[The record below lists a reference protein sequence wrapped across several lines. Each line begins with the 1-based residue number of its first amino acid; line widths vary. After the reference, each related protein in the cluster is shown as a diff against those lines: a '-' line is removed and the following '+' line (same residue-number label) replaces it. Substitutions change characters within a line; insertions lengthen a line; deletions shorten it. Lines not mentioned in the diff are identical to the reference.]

1 MATTISVNKQTIEQF
16 LLNAR
21 RKPFVIPEYQR
32 PYSWTNEQIDTLFR
46 DIWEFTSNDGGTEND
61 GTYFLGSIV
70 SYENEDGEQEI
81 IDGQQRI
88 TSLFLLLRA
97 IYTKL
102 TVTDEKSPEAINFIS
117 KIEPLIWRTNK
128 LTGKVDYASIL
139 LTSKVISDSENEILK
154 NILETGN
161 VKEKAQ
167 DSYSK
172 NYKQLLELLEEKS
185 KENALMIYQFIY
197 ALLNQVIILPITAD
211 TQDTALTIFSTL
223 NDRGLPLSDADIFKA
238 KIYNNLNKEE
248 KEKFI
253 EEWKELEEDSLRIS
267 ESIQQLFY
275 YHMFYQR
282 ALENDK
288 VTTTPGL
295 RKYYSANKFERILKP
310 NILSNLR
317 QILNLWEVISNKNV
331 IEDEEWS
338 KNIEILKILDIL
350 TSYPNEFW
358 KYPVIIYY
366 LRYKDNKDFE
376 ERYLGHEKS
385 EELHKFLV
393 ENEYVDE
400 EGNAKDKLKAD
411 LRDNRLVLPQEFE
424 HIRPAIEKKLKSSA
438 GKLIIKNA
446 DDKKKIKVNKE
457 VFLDKNF
464 SELWDKIKYKTTCK
478 VNFDSNNLI
487 AKCVKDIDDY
497 LFIEDE
503 KYIFE
508 KKRLALT
515 HGGIEEG
522 FSTSEDSRIDFQV
535 KYKLPD
541 IITYLQNETNLTR
554 KSIVEILTRTETL
567 DSFKKNPQLYLEKV
581 TDIIKKTMKNFIVD
595 GIKYEKIGNGE
606 FYSQDLFEAQELFGY
621 LKDKM
626 NKEGNM
632 LASTKSS
639 YENIVLDSDIERNF
653 ALELEK
659 NKNVV
664 IYTKLPAW
672 FKIPTPLGNYNP
684 DWAVLVRPDL
694 TSPEQKLYFVVETKG
709 SVFADDRRETE
720 NLKITCGKKHF
731 KAISEDINF
740 QVANDFEYFSSKF

>member
-46 DIWEFTSNDGGTEND
+46 DVWEFTSNDGGTEND

-366 LRYKDNKDFE
+366 LRYKDNKGFE
-376 ERYLGHEKS
+376 ERFLAFLRKLYTELLKKYIEIPTITAVKTNILKLNAEIINTDKPTFDFKSLSEDDIREKIKTLHRNVVRMLLKTLAY
-385 EELHKFLV
+385 EVQDELLPEKWEIEHILPVKWENSYDLR
-393 ENEYVDE
+393 ENEEVARE
-400 EGNAKDKLKAD
+400 KIEHLGNKT
-411 LRDNRLVLPQEFE
+411 PF
-424 HIRPAIEKKLKSSA
+424 EKKLN
-438 GKLIIKNA
+438 IIATNNYFA
-446 DDKKKIKVNKE
+446 KKKDYYVKSNIQMTKE
-457 VFLDKNF
+457 IGNLKMDRWGLDQIV
-464 SELWDKIKYKTTCK
+464 ERDVRMTDKI
-478 VNFDSNNLI
+478 I
-487 AKCVKDIDDY
+487 
-497 LFIEDE
+497 
-503 KYIFE
+503 
-508 KKRLALT
+508 
-515 HGGIEEG
+515 
-522 FSTSEDSRIDFQV
+522 
-535 KYKLPD
+535 
-541 IITYLQNETNLTR
+541 
-554 KSIVEILTRTETL
+554 EILKSWGR
-567 DSFKKNPQLYLEKV
+567 D
-581 TDIIKKTMKNFIVD
+581 
-595 GIKYEKIGNGE
+595 YE
-606 FYSQDLFEAQELFGY
+606 
-621 LKDKM
+621 
-626 NKEGNM
+626 
-632 LASTKSS
+632 
-639 YENIVLDSDIERNF
+639 
-653 ALELEK
+653 
-659 NKNVV
+659 
-664 IYTKLPAW
+664 
-672 FKIPTPLGNYNP
+672 
-684 DWAVLVRPDL
+684 
-694 TSPEQKLYFVVETKG
+694 
-709 SVFADDRRETE
+709 
-720 NLKITCGKKHF
+720 
-731 KAISEDINF
+731 
-740 QVANDFEYFSSKF
+740 

>member
-317 QILNLWEVISNKNV
+317 QILNLREVISNKNV

-376 ERYLGHEKS
+376 ERFLAFLRKLYTELLKKYIEIPTITAVKTNILKLNVEIINTDKPTFDFKSLSEDDIREKIKTPHRNVVRMLLKTLAY
-385 EELHKFLV
+385 ELQDELLPEKWEIEHILPVKWENSYDLR
-393 ENEYVDE
+393 ENEEVARE
-400 EGNAKDKLKAD
+400 KIEHLGNKT
-411 LRDNRLVLPQEFE
+411 PF
-424 HIRPAIEKKLKSSA
+424 EKKLN
-438 GKLIIKNA
+438 IIATNNYFA
-446 DDKKKIKVNKE
+446 KKKDYYVKSNIQMTKE
-457 VFLDKNF
+457 IGNLKMDRWGLDQIV
-464 SELWDKIKYKTTCK
+464 ERDVRMTDKI
-478 VNFDSNNLI
+478 I
-487 AKCVKDIDDY
+487 
-497 LFIEDE
+497 
-503 KYIFE
+503 
-508 KKRLALT
+508 
-515 HGGIEEG
+515 
-522 FSTSEDSRIDFQV
+522 
-535 KYKLPD
+535 
-541 IITYLQNETNLTR
+541 
-554 KSIVEILTRTETL
+554 EILKSWGR
-567 DSFKKNPQLYLEKV
+567 D
-581 TDIIKKTMKNFIVD
+581 
-595 GIKYEKIGNGE
+595 YE
-606 FYSQDLFEAQELFGY
+606 
-621 LKDKM
+621 
-626 NKEGNM
+626 
-632 LASTKSS
+632 
-639 YENIVLDSDIERNF
+639 
-653 ALELEK
+653 
-659 NKNVV
+659 
-664 IYTKLPAW
+664 
-672 FKIPTPLGNYNP
+672 
-684 DWAVLVRPDL
+684 
-694 TSPEQKLYFVVETKG
+694 
-709 SVFADDRRETE
+709 
-720 NLKITCGKKHF
+720 
-731 KAISEDINF
+731 
-740 QVANDFEYFSSKF
+740 

>member
-376 ERYLGHEKS
+376 ERFLAFLRKLYTELLKKYIEIPTITAVKTNILKLNVEIINTDKPTFDFKSLSEDDIREKIKTPHRNVVRMLLKTLAY
-385 EELHKFLV
+385 ELQDELLPEKWEIEHILPVKWENSYDLR
-393 ENEYVDE
+393 ENEEVARE
-400 EGNAKDKLKAD
+400 KIEHLGNKT
-411 LRDNRLVLPQEFE
+411 PF
-424 HIRPAIEKKLKSSA
+424 EKKLN
-438 GKLIIKNA
+438 IIATNNYFA
-446 DDKKKIKVNKE
+446 KKKDYYVKSNIQMTKE
-457 VFLDKNF
+457 IGNLKMDKWGLDQIV
-464 SELWDKIKYKTTCK
+464 ERDVRMTDKI
-478 VNFDSNNLI
+478 I
-487 AKCVKDIDDY
+487 
-497 LFIEDE
+497 
-503 KYIFE
+503 
-508 KKRLALT
+508 
-515 HGGIEEG
+515 
-522 FSTSEDSRIDFQV
+522 
-535 KYKLPD
+535 
-541 IITYLQNETNLTR
+541 
-554 KSIVEILTRTETL
+554 EILKSWGR
-567 DSFKKNPQLYLEKV
+567 D
-581 TDIIKKTMKNFIVD
+581 
-595 GIKYEKIGNGE
+595 YE
-606 FYSQDLFEAQELFGY
+606 
-621 LKDKM
+621 
-626 NKEGNM
+626 
-632 LASTKSS
+632 
-639 YENIVLDSDIERNF
+639 
-653 ALELEK
+653 
-659 NKNVV
+659 
-664 IYTKLPAW
+664 
-672 FKIPTPLGNYNP
+672 
-684 DWAVLVRPDL
+684 
-694 TSPEQKLYFVVETKG
+694 
-709 SVFADDRRETE
+709 
-720 NLKITCGKKHF
+720 
-731 KAISEDINF
+731 
-740 QVANDFEYFSSKF
+740 

>member
-376 ERYLGHEKS
+376 ERFLAFLRKLYTELLKKYIEIPTITAVKTNILKLNVEIINTDKPTFDFKSLSEDDIREKIKTPHRNVVRMLLKTLAY
-385 EELHKFLV
+385 ELQDELLPEKWEIEHILPVKWENSYDLR
-393 ENEYVDE
+393 ENEEVARE
-400 EGNAKDKLKAD
+400 KIEHLGNKT
-411 LRDNRLVLPQEFE
+411 PF
-424 HIRPAIEKKLKSSA
+424 EKKLN
-438 GKLIIKNA
+438 IIATNNYFA
-446 DDKKKIKVNKE
+446 KKKDYYVKSNIQVTKE
-457 VFLDKNF
+457 IGNLKMDKWGLDQIV
-464 SELWDKIKYKTTCK
+464 ERDVRMTDKI
-478 VNFDSNNLI
+478 I
-487 AKCVKDIDDY
+487 
-497 LFIEDE
+497 
-503 KYIFE
+503 
-508 KKRLALT
+508 
-515 HGGIEEG
+515 
-522 FSTSEDSRIDFQV
+522 
-535 KYKLPD
+535 
-541 IITYLQNETNLTR
+541 
-554 KSIVEILTRTETL
+554 EILKSWGR
-567 DSFKKNPQLYLEKV
+567 D
-581 TDIIKKTMKNFIVD
+581 
-595 GIKYEKIGNGE
+595 YE
-606 FYSQDLFEAQELFGY
+606 
-621 LKDKM
+621 
-626 NKEGNM
+626 
-632 LASTKSS
+632 
-639 YENIVLDSDIERNF
+639 
-653 ALELEK
+653 
-659 NKNVV
+659 
-664 IYTKLPAW
+664 
-672 FKIPTPLGNYNP
+672 
-684 DWAVLVRPDL
+684 
-694 TSPEQKLYFVVETKG
+694 
-709 SVFADDRRETE
+709 
-720 NLKITCGKKHF
+720 
-731 KAISEDINF
+731 
-740 QVANDFEYFSSKF
+740 

>member
-46 DIWEFTSNDGGTEND
+46 DICEFTSNDGGTEND

-376 ERYLGHEKS
+376 ERFLAFLRKLYTELLKKYIEIPTITAVKTNILKLNVEIINTDKPTFDFKSLSEDDIREKIKTPHRNVVRMLLKTLAY
-385 EELHKFLV
+385 ELQDELLPEKWEIEHILPVKWENSYDLR
-393 ENEYVDE
+393 ENEEVARE
-400 EGNAKDKLKAD
+400 KIEHLGNKT
-411 LRDNRLVLPQEFE
+411 PF
-424 HIRPAIEKKLKSSA
+424 EKKLN
-438 GKLIIKNA
+438 IIATNNYFA
-446 DDKKKIKVNKE
+446 KKKDYYVKSNIQMTKE
-457 VFLDKNF
+457 IGNLKMDRWGLDQIV
-464 SELWDKIKYKTTCK
+464 ERDVRMTDKI
-478 VNFDSNNLI
+478 I
-487 AKCVKDIDDY
+487 
-497 LFIEDE
+497 
-503 KYIFE
+503 
-508 KKRLALT
+508 
-515 HGGIEEG
+515 
-522 FSTSEDSRIDFQV
+522 
-535 KYKLPD
+535 
-541 IITYLQNETNLTR
+541 
-554 KSIVEILTRTETL
+554 EILKSWGR
-567 DSFKKNPQLYLEKV
+567 D
-581 TDIIKKTMKNFIVD
+581 
-595 GIKYEKIGNGE
+595 YE
-606 FYSQDLFEAQELFGY
+606 
-621 LKDKM
+621 
-626 NKEGNM
+626 
-632 LASTKSS
+632 
-639 YENIVLDSDIERNF
+639 
-653 ALELEK
+653 
-659 NKNVV
+659 
-664 IYTKLPAW
+664 
-672 FKIPTPLGNYNP
+672 
-684 DWAVLVRPDL
+684 
-694 TSPEQKLYFVVETKG
+694 
-709 SVFADDRRETE
+709 
-720 NLKITCGKKHF
+720 
-731 KAISEDINF
+731 
-740 QVANDFEYFSSKF
+740 

>member
-376 ERYLGHEKS
+376 ERFLAFLRKLYTELLKKYIEIPTITAVKTNILKLNVEIINTDKPTFDFKSLSEDDIREKIKTPHRNVVRMLLKTLAY
-385 EELHKFLV
+385 ELQDELLPEKWEIEHILPVKWENSYDLR
-393 ENEYVDE
+393 ENEEVARE
-400 EGNAKDKLKAD
+400 KIEHLGNKT
-411 LRDNRLVLPQEFE
+411 PF
-424 HIRPAIEKKLKSSA
+424 EKKLN
-438 GKLIIKNA
+438 IIATNNYFA
-446 DDKKKIKVNKE
+446 KKKDYYVKSNIQMTKE
-457 VFLDKNF
+457 IGNLKMDRWGLDQIV
-464 SELWDKIKYKTTCK
+464 ERDVRMTDKI
-478 VNFDSNNLI
+478 I
-487 AKCVKDIDDY
+487 
-497 LFIEDE
+497 
-503 KYIFE
+503 
-508 KKRLALT
+508 
-515 HGGIEEG
+515 
-522 FSTSEDSRIDFQV
+522 
-535 KYKLPD
+535 
-541 IITYLQNETNLTR
+541 
-554 KSIVEILTRTETL
+554 EILKSWGR
-567 DSFKKNPQLYLEKV
+567 D
-581 TDIIKKTMKNFIVD
+581 
-595 GIKYEKIGNGE
+595 YE
-606 FYSQDLFEAQELFGY
+606 
-621 LKDKM
+621 
-626 NKEGNM
+626 
-632 LASTKSS
+632 
-639 YENIVLDSDIERNF
+639 
-653 ALELEK
+653 
-659 NKNVV
+659 
-664 IYTKLPAW
+664 
-672 FKIPTPLGNYNP
+672 
-684 DWAVLVRPDL
+684 
-694 TSPEQKLYFVVETKG
+694 
-709 SVFADDRRETE
+709 
-720 NLKITCGKKHF
+720 
-731 KAISEDINF
+731 
-740 QVANDFEYFSSKF
+740 

>member
-376 ERYLGHEKS
+376 ERFLAFLRKLYTELLKKYIEIPTITAVKTNILKLNAEIISTDKPTFDFKSLSEDDIREKIKTPHRNVVRMLLKTLAY
-385 EELHKFLV
+385 ELQDELLPEKWEIEHILPVKWENSYDLR
-393 ENEYVDE
+393 ENEEVARE
-400 EGNAKDKLKAD
+400 KIEHLGNKT
-411 LRDNRLVLPQEFE
+411 PF
-424 HIRPAIEKKLKSSA
+424 EKKLN
-438 GKLIIKNA
+438 IIATNNYFA
-446 DDKKKIKVNKE
+446 KKKDYYVKSNIQMTKE
-457 VFLDKNF
+457 
-464 SELWDKIKYKTTCK
+464 
-478 VNFDSNNLI
+478 
-487 AKCVKDIDDY
+487 
-497 LFIEDE
+497 
-503 KYIFE
+503 
-508 KKRLALT
+508 
-515 HGGIEEG
+515 
-522 FSTSEDSRIDFQV
+522 
-535 KYKLPD
+535 
-541 IITYLQNETNLTR
+541 
-554 KSIVEILTRTETL
+554 
-567 DSFKKNPQLYLEKV
+567 
-581 TDIIKKTMKNFIVD
+581 
-595 GIKYEKIGNGE
+595 IG
-606 FYSQDLFEAQELFGY
+606 
-621 LKDKM
+621 
-626 NKEGNM
+626 
-632 LASTKSS
+632 
-639 YENIVLDSDIERNF
+639 
-653 ALELEK
+653 
-659 NKNVV
+659 
-664 IYTKLPAW
+664 
-672 FKIPTPLGNYNP
+672 
-684 DWAVLVRPDL
+684 
-694 TSPEQKLYFVVETKG
+694 
-709 SVFADDRRETE
+709 
-720 NLKITCGKKHF
+720 NLKIDRWGLDQIVERDVRMTDKIIEILK
-731 KAISEDINF
+731 SWDRDYE
-740 QVANDFEYFSSKF
+740 

>member
-46 DIWEFTSNDGGTEND
+46 DIWEFTSNDGGTKKD

-88 TSLFLLLRA
+88 TSLFLLFRA

-117 KIEPLIWRTNK
+117 KIEPLIWKADK

-376 ERYLGHEKS
+376 ERFLAFLRKLYTELLKKYIEIPTITAVKTNILKLNVEIINTDKPTFDFKSLSEDDIREKIKTPHRNVVRMLLKTLAY
-385 EELHKFLV
+385 ELQDELLPEKWEIEHILPVKWENSYDLR
-393 ENEYVDE
+393 ENEEVARE
-400 EGNAKDKLKAD
+400 KIEHLGNKT
-411 LRDNRLVLPQEFE
+411 PF
-424 HIRPAIEKKLKSSA
+424 EKKLN
-438 GKLIIKNA
+438 IIATNNYFA
-446 DDKKKIKVNKE
+446 KKKDYYVKSNIQMTKE
-457 VFLDKNF
+457 IGNLKMDRWGLDQIV
-464 SELWDKIKYKTTCK
+464 ERDVRMTDKI
-478 VNFDSNNLI
+478 I
-487 AKCVKDIDDY
+487 
-497 LFIEDE
+497 
-503 KYIFE
+503 
-508 KKRLALT
+508 
-515 HGGIEEG
+515 
-522 FSTSEDSRIDFQV
+522 
-535 KYKLPD
+535 
-541 IITYLQNETNLTR
+541 
-554 KSIVEILTRTETL
+554 EILKSWGR
-567 DSFKKNPQLYLEKV
+567 D
-581 TDIIKKTMKNFIVD
+581 
-595 GIKYEKIGNGE
+595 YE
-606 FYSQDLFEAQELFGY
+606 
-621 LKDKM
+621 
-626 NKEGNM
+626 
-632 LASTKSS
+632 
-639 YENIVLDSDIERNF
+639 
-653 ALELEK
+653 
-659 NKNVV
+659 
-664 IYTKLPAW
+664 
-672 FKIPTPLGNYNP
+672 
-684 DWAVLVRPDL
+684 
-694 TSPEQKLYFVVETKG
+694 
-709 SVFADDRRETE
+709 
-720 NLKITCGKKHF
+720 
-731 KAISEDINF
+731 
-740 QVANDFEYFSSKF
+740 

>member
-46 DIWEFTSNDGGTEND
+46 DIWEFTSNNGGTEND

-102 TVTDEKSPEAINFIS
+102 TITDEKSPEAINFIS

-139 LTSKVISDSENEILK
+139 LTSKVISDSENDILK

-161 VKEKAQ
+161 IREKAQ
-167 DSYSK
+167 DSYSE

-248 KEKFI
+248 KQKFI

-288 VTTTPGL
+288 ATTTPGL

-310 NILSNLR
+310 NILNNLR
-317 QILNLWEVISNKNV
+317 QILNLWKVISNK
-331 IEDEEWS
+331 ETLETESWS
-338 KNIEILKILDIL
+338 QNREILKILDIL
-350 TSYPNEFW
+350 ISYPNEFW
-358 KYPVIIYY
+358 KYPVVIYY
-366 LRYKDNKDFE
+366 LRYKDSEDFE
-376 ERYLGHEKS
+376 D
-385 EELHKFLV
+385 KFLSFLRKLYV
-393 ENEYVDE
+393 ELLKKYIEIPTITAVKSNILKLNVEIINTDKPVFDFKSLLEDDIREKVKTPHRNVVRMLLKTLAYNIQDELLPEKWEIEHILPVKWENSYDLRENEEVARE
-400 EGNAKDKLKAD
+400 KIEHLGNKT
-411 LRDNRLVLPQEFE
+411 PF
-424 HIRPAIEKKLKSSA
+424 EKKLN
-438 GKLIIKNA
+438 IIATNNYFA
-446 DDKKKIKVNKE
+446 KKKDYYIKSNIQMTKE
-457 VFLDKNF
+457 
-464 SELWDKIKYKTTCK
+464 
-478 VNFDSNNLI
+478 
-487 AKCVKDIDDY
+487 
-497 LFIEDE
+497 
-503 KYIFE
+503 
-508 KKRLALT
+508 
-515 HGGIEEG
+515 
-522 FSTSEDSRIDFQV
+522 
-535 KYKLPD
+535 
-541 IITYLQNETNLTR
+541 
-554 KSIVEILTRTETL
+554 
-567 DSFKKNPQLYLEKV
+567 
-581 TDIIKKTMKNFIVD
+581 
-595 GIKYEKIGNGE
+595 IG
-606 FYSQDLFEAQELFGY
+606 
-621 LKDKM
+621 
-626 NKEGNM
+626 
-632 LASTKSS
+632 
-639 YENIVLDSDIERNF
+639 
-653 ALELEK
+653 
-659 NKNVV
+659 
-664 IYTKLPAW
+664 
-672 FKIPTPLGNYNP
+672 
-684 DWAVLVRPDL
+684 
-694 TSPEQKLYFVVETKG
+694 
-709 SVFADDRRETE
+709 
-720 NLKITCGKKHF
+720 NLKIDRWGLDQIVERDVRITDKIIEILKSWDRNY
-731 KAISEDINF
+731 K
-740 QVANDFEYFSSKF
+740 